1 MTVTEALAKRVAAL
15 SNSANIPDAV
25 MEKTRLCLLNGY
37 GIGLACFETPYAP
50 VASRAALAIDGE
62 QPHGA
67 TLLYDGRKVGLMA
80 ACVANGALLHGRA
93 QEDAAGAAHLGA
105 VLIPMLTAAVEM
117 KRMPI
122 ERLLP
127 ALLAGY
133 EVGGLLEFNYAP
145 FTTPVGVR
153 ASPVYGVVAAAAA
166 AALGLGLDET
176 QTAAALANAASFAG
190 GILQS
195 FEDGTDEWR
204 YQVGLVAGN
213 GWMAA
218 ELARAGSVSAPR
230 AFEGG
235 NGFVKALAR
244 TDCDASALMAQVGT
258 RWFIDRVVFKPYP
271 VCAFNQTPVT
281 AALQIRDQLQ
291 GKAIRQVEVRMNP
304 YETGYAGMDSV
315 GPFHSVSGT
324 LMSIPFCIANTLL
337 YGAPT
342 MKKMMVYDDG
352 RVLDL
357 IERIRL
363 VPDKSVARLCCK
375 IDIEFTDATPPLHH
389 HQVMDVADYN
399 YDRQALLSL
408 LERVCGEV
416 GVGGS
421 ALQTLEGFVDAPAQH
436 GIDAVLRVF
445 ADLRNHR

>member
-1 MTVTEALAKRVAAL
+1 
-15 SNSANIPDAV
+15 
-25 MEKTRLCLLNGY
+25 
-37 GIGLACFETPYAP
+37 
-50 VASRAALAIDGE
+50 
-62 QPHGA
+62 
-67 TLLYDGRKVGLMA
+67 
-80 ACVANGALLHGRA
+80 
-93 QEDAAGAAHLGA
+93 
-105 VLIPMLTAAVEM
+105 
-117 KRMPI
+117 
-122 ERLLP
+122 
-127 ALLAGY
+127 
-133 EVGGLLEFNYAP
+133 
-145 FTTPVGVR
+145 
-153 ASPVYGVVAAAAA
+153 
-166 AALGLGLDET
+166 
-176 QTAAALANAASFAG
+176 
-190 GILQS
+190 
-195 FEDGTDEWR
+195 
-204 YQVGLVAGN
+204 
-213 GWMAA
+213 
-218 ELARAGSVSAPR
+218 
-230 AFEGG
+230 
-235 NGFVKALAR
+235 
-244 TDCDASALMAQVGT
+244 
-258 RWFIDRVVFKPYP
+258 
-271 VCAFNQTPVT
+271 
-281 AALQIRDQLQ
+281 
-291 GKAIRQVEVRMNP
+291 
-304 YETGYAGMDSV
+304 MDSV